1 MVCRKCRQE
10 RGDEFHRG
18 HRQCKE
24 CHEAGQQERNRQRP
38 AIRRWIRL
46 KHLYNL
52 TRESFAKLWENQSGK
67 CAVCSVELTKPDVD
81 HCHQTVVLSDDK
93 KRVLAVVGLNGCR
106 YLPNPDPD
114 PMDEIML
121 LALDAARKE
130 HK

>member
-1 MVCRKCRQE
+1 MIQSHHDLPKTTEKEVRENGARVIADTD
-10 RGDEFHRG
+10 RG
-18 HRQCKE
+18 
-24 CHEAGQQERNRQRP
+24 
-38 AIRRWIRL
+38 I
-46 KHLYNL
+46 
-52 TRESFAKLWENQSGK
+52 
-67 CAVCSVELTKPDVD
+67 
-81 HCHQTVVLSDDK
+81 QTVVLSNDK

>member
-24 CHEAGQQERNRQRP
+24 CHEVGQQERNRQRP

-81 HCHQTVVLSDDK
+81 HCHHCEAVRGLLCHRCNVLCGHLEDRQHVMQAIQYLDK
-93 KRVLAVVGLNGCR
+93 HIH
-106 YLPNPDPD
+106 
-114 PMDEIML
+114 E
-121 LALDAARKE
+121 
-130 HK
+130 

>member
-1 MVCRKCRQE
+1 MKARMIQSHHDLPKAME
-10 RGDEFHRG
+10 
-18 HRQCKE
+18 KE
-24 CHEAGQQERNRQRP
+24 V
-38 AIRRWIRL
+38 
-46 KHLYNL
+46 
-52 TRESFAKLWENQSGK
+52 RESGARVIQDTDRGI
-67 CAVCSVELTKPDVD
+67 
-81 HCHQTVVLSDDK
+81 QTVVLSDDK

>member
-1 MVCRKCRQE
+1 MAHAGTKARMIQSHHDLPKVTEKEVRECGARVIQDTD
-10 RGDEFHRG
+10 RG
-18 HRQCKE
+18 
-24 CHEAGQQERNRQRP
+24 
-38 AIRRWIRL
+38 I
-46 KHLYNL
+46 
-52 TRESFAKLWENQSGK
+52 
-67 CAVCSVELTKPDVD
+67 
-81 HCHQTVVLSDDK
+81 QTVVLSSDK